1 MAPVPAPPPPLMM
14 SSQENIQKYLSAS
27 AEPQYITAESVRANK
42 QRLDQQKRTESP
54 DNDSA
59 FCDNTSSNS
68 GNSDDQHS
76 SQVAGAG
83 ATKSEKCKNQLN
95 LKLSLNG
102 NSKIDSLAQ
111 AKAEKIRLAIEKIK
125 EASIK
130 KIFIKVFGEDG
141 SAKSLLVDERMTVS
155 HVCRML
161 AEKNHVKRD
170 VQWGL
175 VELLPDLHMERAYED
190 HELLVENL
198 LMWKADSKNTLW
210 FIKRPEV
217 FDIFNRPEMYLLGE
231 TSSQIGLEMDD
242 RARIELVEEYFSSS
256 GVGAPEVE
264 GNLYLKAESKKSW
277 KKFHFVL
284 RTSGLYYAPK
294 GKKSSKDLVCLARF
308 DVNQVYYG
316 VKWQPKFKS
325 PSRHCFAI
333 KHPQIQAKNPKYI
346 RYLCADTEQEL
357 NKWVTGIRLAK
368 YGKQLYDNYRG
379 IVEEMA
385 HDDLDQLASSRFS
398 TDLNQ
403 QQSAVQ
409 SQSLSS
415 QNQKQQKV
423 GTPDSNLE
431 NKSFDSALQMS
442 DLALNGTGSSNVSSI
457 SSANTVSTKALV
469 HSLPTGSTG
478 SLSEKSQV
486 SGVELGFNCDS
497 PEGGTIKKKPKDGQ
511 QDLPAKKGVR
521 FKESFALIEDEMDLP
536 PPPMPPPQEPHQDF
550 RRPRSN
556 EQQDYKTRMNNSK
569 SASFELEAELECL
582 PSLPNG
588 KLQRRYSDESLVS
601 NPAML
606 HCGVVIPSYQD
617 YPVISSPIKSPE
629 PNRPAPVLKP
639 QIGRKPS
646 IDKSLLAKKDHVSR
660 QPINGNNK
668 QPTQRSPSYEDTLR
682 KCQSLTRHNS
692 SPVPSSPPVIA
703 GSPVFRQTS
712 CPVNTSPGTSSKPAV
727 APKPSPVVPPKPARL
742 DSKRIVKHLPP
753 SGIHSR
759 SPSANGRKPVVNQ
772 AFLNDL
778 QQAVSQKRQVPQNKF
793 PTNGEADNLSGQQ
806 DRPFP
811 NRFSSGEYENV
822 QHQQSQQQSKL
833 VLQPPP
839 PLPKRNNETHLTWDR
854 T

>member
-1 MAPVPAPPPPLMM
+1 M
-14 SSQENIQKYLSAS
+14 
-27 AEPQYITAESVRANK
+27 
-42 QRLDQQKRTESP
+42 
-54 DNDSA
+54 
-59 FCDNTSSNS
+59 
-68 GNSDDQHS
+68 
-76 SQVAGAG
+76 
-83 ATKSEKCKNQLN
+83 
-95 LKLSLNG
+95 
-102 NSKIDSLAQ
+102 AQ

-155 HVCRML
+155 QVCRML

-217 FDIFNRPEMYLLGE
+217 FDIFHRPEMYLLGE

-242 RARIELVEEYFSSS
+242 RARMELVEEYFSSS

-264 GNLYLKAESKKSW
+264 GSLYLKAESKKSW

-284 RTSGLYYAPK
+284 RTSGLYYCPK

-357 NKWVTGIRLAK
+357 NKWVTGIRVAK
-368 YGKQLYDNYRG
+368 YGKGLYDNYRG

-403 QQSAVQ
+403 PVPSNQPNQQKPPNNGGS
-409 SQSLSS
+409 
-415 QNQKQQKV
+415 QQKV

-442 DLALNGTGSSNVSSI
+442 DLLALNPGSSNVSSI
-457 SSANTVSTKALV
+457 SSSANTVSTKALV
-469 HSLPTGSTG
+469 HSLPSGSTG
-478 SLSEKSQV
+478 NLSEKST
-486 SGVELGFNCDS
+486 GIEMGFNCDS
-497 PEGGTIKKKPKDGQ
+497 PEGGTIKKKPKEE
-511 QDLPAKKGVR
+511 PIKKGVR
-521 FKESFALIEDEMDLP
+521 FKESFAVMDDDQDELDLP
-536 PPPMPPPQEPHQDF
+536 PPPMLPPQEPPQDF

-582 PSLPNG
+582 PSLHQNG

-646 IDKSLLAKKDHVSR
+646 IDKSLLTKKEPSSSHVSR
-660 QPINGNNK
+660 QPNNGLK
-668 QPTQRSPSYEDTLR
+668 QPSSTQRSPSYEDTLR

-692 SPVPSSPPVIA
+692 TPVQPSPPVIA
-703 GSPVFRQTS
+703 GSPVFRQAS
-712 CPVNTSPGTSSKPAV
+712 CPVNQGGKPV
-727 APKPSPVVPPKPARL
+727 LAPKPAGPSVPPKPARL

-759 SPSANGRKPVVNQ
+759 SPSVNGRKPLVNQ
-772 AFLNDL
+772 AFLNEL
-778 QQAVSQKRQVPQNKF
+778 QQSVSQKRQVPQNKF
-793 PTNGEADNLSGQQ
+793 PVANAEQDGQQQ

-822 QHQQSQQQSKL
+822 QQQQNQQQQSKL
-833 VLQPPP
+833 SSVP
-839 PLPKRNNETHLTWDR
+839 PLPKRNNETHLMTWDR

>member
-1 MAPVPAPPPPLMM
+1 MLKKLVYHNPLNHIPILFSDAILGELCALESHFPTSSSNTSTASSTASSNCTVLQKVITPTTSKPATTSSDANQDDMAMPPPPPPPLMM
-14 SSQENIQKYLSAS
+14 SSQENIQKYLQNAS
-27 AEPQYITAESVRANK
+27 ATSSTINEPQYITAESVRANK
-42 QRLDQQKRTESP
+42 ISQQKRTESP

-68 GNSDDQHS
+68 GSDEI
-76 SQVAGAG
+76 SQQE
-83 ATKSEKCKNQLN
+83 KSKNQLN
-95 LKLSLNG
+95 LKLNLSHPLD
-102 NSKIDSLAQ
+102 NSVAQ

-155 HVCRML
+155 QVCRML

-170 VQWGL
+170 IQWGL

-325 PSRHCFAI
+325 PTRHCFAI

-357 NKWVTGIRLAK
+357 NKWVTGIRVAK

-398 TDLNQ
+398 TDLNNPAVATSQ
-403 QQSAVQ
+403 TNGAVANHQSAR
-409 SQSLSS
+409 
-415 QNQKQQKV
+415 KV

-442 DLALNGTGSSNVSSI
+442 DLMHNGT
-457 SSANTVSTKALV
+457 SSAASSVASSHTVSTKAMV
-469 HSLPTGSTG
+469 HSLPRSTGSTG

-486 SGVELGFNCDS
+486 SGIELGFNCDS
-497 PEGGTIKKKPKDGQ
+497 PEGGTIKKKPAKNKDE
-511 QDLPAKKGVR
+511 KKGVR
-521 FKESFALIEDEMDLP
+521 FKESFAMIPPEEDNEPLP
-536 PPPMPPPQEPHQDF
+536 PPPMLPQEDF

-556 EQQDYKTRMNNSK
+556 EQDYRVRMNNSK

-582 PSLPNG
+582 PSLPTNG

-606 HCGVVIPSYQD
+606 HSGVLIPSYQD
-617 YPVISSPIKSPE
+617 YPMISSPIKSPE

-646 IDKSLLAKKDHVSR
+646 IDKSLLAKKLEHKDHVSR
-660 QPINGNNK
+660 QHNPINGK
-668 QPTQRSPSYEDTLR
+668 FDTILFICDL
-682 KCQSLTRHNS
+682 KS
-692 SPVPSSPPVIA
+692 A
-703 GSPVFRQTS
+703 
-712 CPVNTSPGTSSKPAV
+712 SK
-727 APKPSPVVPPKPARL
+727 SISML
-742 DSKRIVKHLPP
+742 
-753 SGIHSR
+753 
-759 SPSANGRKPVVNQ
+759 
-772 AFLNDL
+772 
-778 QQAVSQKRQVPQNKF
+778 
-793 PTNGEADNLSGQQ
+793 
-806 DRPFP
+806 
-811 NRFSSGEYENV
+811 
-822 QHQQSQQQSKL
+822 KL
-833 VLQPPP
+833 
-839 PLPKRNNETHLTWDR
+839 K
-854 T
+854 

>member
-1 MAPVPAPPPPLMM
+1 M
-14 SSQENIQKYLSAS
+14 
-27 AEPQYITAESVRANK
+27 
-42 QRLDQQKRTESP
+42 
-54 DNDSA
+54 
-59 FCDNTSSNS
+59 
-68 GNSDDQHS
+68 
-76 SQVAGAG
+76 
-83 ATKSEKCKNQLN
+83 
-95 LKLSLNG
+95 
-102 NSKIDSLAQ
+102 AQ

-155 HVCRML
+155 QVCRML

-217 FDIFNRPEMYLLGE
+217 FDIFHRPEMYLLGQ

-242 RARIELVEEYFSSS
+242 RARMELVEEYFSSS

-264 GNLYLKAESKKSW
+264 GSLYLKAESKKSW

-284 RTSGLYYAPK
+284 RTSGLYYCPK

-357 NKWVTGIRLAK
+357 NKWVTGIRVAK

-403 QQSAVQ
+403 PTPNQQLQ
-409 SQSLSS
+409 Q
-415 QNQKQQKV
+415 QKQQNHNNGTGQKV

-442 DLALNGTGSSNVSSI
+442 DLLALNGGTGSSNVSSI
-457 SSANTVSTKALV
+457 SSSANTVSTKALV
-469 HSLPTGSTG
+469 HHSLPSGSTG
-478 SLSEKSQV
+478 NLSEKSQV
-486 SGVELGFNCDS
+486 STGLELGFNCDS
-497 PEGGTIKKKPKDGQ
+497 PEGGTIKKKPKEE
-511 QDLPAKKGVR
+511 PIKKGVR
-521 FKESFALIEDEMDLP
+521 FKESFAIMDNDQDEELDLP
-536 PPPMPPPQEPHQDF
+536 PPPMLPPQEPQDF

-582 PSLPNG
+582 PSLQANG

-646 IDKSLLAKKDHVSR
+646 IDKSLLTKKESSSHVSR
-660 QPINGNNK
+660 QPINGLK
-668 QPTQRSPSYEDTLR
+668 PPTTQRSPSYEDTLR

-692 SPVPSSPPVIA
+692 TPVQPSPPVIA

-712 CPVNTSPGTSSKPAV
+712 CPVNNPGGKPV
-727 APKPSPVVPPKPARL
+727 IAPKPASPSVPPKPARL

-759 SPSANGRKPVVNQ
+759 SPSANGLRKPVVNQ
-772 AFLNDL
+772 AFLNEL
-778 QQAVSQKRQVPQNKF
+778 QQSVSQKRQVPQNKF
-793 PTNGEADNLSGQQ
+793 PIANAEDGQQQ

-822 QHQQSQQQSKL
+822 QQQLQQQQQQQQQSQQQSKL
-833 VLQPPP
+833 VSQPNHGVP
-839 PLPKRNNETHLTWDR
+839 PLPKRNNETHLITWDR